1 VKGAGTHRDSAGR
14 FEVHARCEFCG
25 LAIRGDYWSDPD
37 LDSLGGLGQY
47 LCARVR
53 CRAKREALP
62 TEERAEVYRA
72 RDKARQI
79 IRAAMRDTVRDAA
92 EADRMMGNRLGE
104 PLRSLV
110 ELQRTNPVSP
120 TELRR
125 RILEEMRAV
134 RRRIR

>member
-1 VKGAGTHRDSAGR
+1 VIRLRLGPLQLAALQCHTDVCEDETDCPATLAADGSAL
-14 FEVHARCEFCG
+14 EF
-25 LAIRGDYWSDPD
+25 APD
-37 LDSLGGLGQY
+37 
-47 LCARVR
+47 
-53 CRAKREALP
+53 REALP
-62 TEERAEVYRA
+62 TEERAAVYRT

-120 TELRR
+120 TEFRR